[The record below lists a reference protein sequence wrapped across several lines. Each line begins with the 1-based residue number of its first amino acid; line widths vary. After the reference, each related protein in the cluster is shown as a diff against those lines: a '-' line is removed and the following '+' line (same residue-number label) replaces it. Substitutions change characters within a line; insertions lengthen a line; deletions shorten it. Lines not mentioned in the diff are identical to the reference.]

1 MDAPEKNDEE
11 IDPLDC
17 FLQSIADKPVSKP
30 SIKAINQTSD
40 DDNEDELVNKDGN
53 DAKNINDLSND
64 DLFASTLPASKPK
77 SDNNILNDQVEN
89 NNNSHLNDMV
99 FKKNIY
105 IESEELSR
113 LKPQEVDELRD
124 KLGNISVH
132 GINVCCPIE
141 TWSQCGLPSQIMSL
155 INHLQ
160 FVRPTSIQCQAIPC
174 ILSGRDVIGCAITG
188 SGKTLAF
195 VLPSILHI
203 LANEEITPLRQNEA
217 FCLFLSPTRELA
229 IQTHIEAS
237 RFLKLLGMRS
247 SCLVGGNDV
256 EHQLKSLKNGVHVI
270 VGTPGRLIDLMTT
283 NKNFNIGRIG
293 FFCIDEAD
301 RMFDLGFEPQVM
313 KIAKSM
319 RPDRQT
325 VMFSATFPHIVERA
339 ARKLLTNPVEIVVG
353 VRNTVSPNIEQNV
366 EVIKAE
372 NKFNRLLKL
381 LGENQDKGQSLV
393 FTNTQERAEELF
405 GMLVKKGY
413 KVALLHAGM
422 DQNDRAS
429 ILHDF
434 RTGVYSVLVLTSVG
448 SRGIDIMSIS
458 LVINYDAPDHGA
470 DYVHRLGRTGRAG
483 NKGWAY
489 TFVAPQEKNNALEIV
504 MAMRKSKAKIPKELE
519 DMTKTI
525 NQKRKF
531 TGFTGHGFRFDKDES
546 SKIHEER
553 KQVAIKEE
561 KEAAKKEQKE
571 SGAAIDDDDDDEDD
585 DDQIASV
592 SNDMNPI
599 KETKDGNFISEF
611 VINDYSNHVRLILQ
625 RKDTIDQVNDISGA
639 TIIQRGVFCPPG
651 SKPPMGEKKLY
662 FLIEGDSILSVES
675 AISQFQRIAKE
686 TDSAK
691 LAPSLKYKV
700 A

>member
-1 MDAPEKNDEE
+1 MESSSKHDAPGNNEDEV
-11 IDPLDC
+11 DPLDC
-17 FLQSIADKPVSKP
+17 FFESMEDKPVSKP
-30 SIKAINQTSD
+30 SINIINQTSD
-40 DDNEDELVNKDGN
+40 DDINEDDIENKNGDSQ
-53 DAKNINDLSND
+53 KLPND
-64 DLFASTLPASKPK
+64 DLFAPNLPSVKVPPDDSLTA
-77 SDNNILNDQVEN
+77 NQEEN
-89 NNNSHLNDMV
+89 NKHLNDMIL
-99 FKKNIY
+99 KKNIY
-105 IESEELSR
+105 IESEQLSR
-113 LKPQEVDELRD
+113 LSPEEVDELRD

-132 GINVCCPIE
+132 GINVNCPIE
-141 TWSQCGLPSQIMSL
+141 TWTQCGLPSQIMRL

-160 FVRPTSIQCQAIPC
+160 FTRPTAIQCQAIPC
-174 ILSGRDVIGCAITG
+174 ILSGRDIIGCAITG

-203 LANEEITPLRQNEA
+203 LAQEEIVPLRQNEA

-247 SCLVGGNDV
+247 TCLVGGNDV

-319 RPDRQT
+319 RSDRQT

-366 EVIKAE
+366 EVIQPE

-393 FTNTQERAEELF
+393 FTNTQEKAEELF
-405 GMLVKKGY
+405 GMLVSKGY

-422 DQNDRAS
+422 DQTDRAS

-434 RTGVYSVLVLTSVG
+434 RSGVYSVLVLTSVG

-489 TFVAPQEKNNALEIV
+489 TFVEPNEKNSALEIL
-504 MAMRKSKAKIPKELE
+504 MAMKKSKAKIPKELE
-519 DMTKTI
+519 EMTKSMG
-525 NQKRKF
+525 QKRKF
-531 TGFTGHGFRFDKDES
+531 AGFTGHGFRFDKDET

-561 KEAAKKEQKE
+561 KEAAKKEKE
-571 SGAAIDDDDDDEDD
+571 EMGADLDDDDEDED
-585 DDQIASV
+585 DDQMSSA
-592 SNDMNPI
+592 SNDVNSI
-599 KETKDGNFISEF
+599 KETKDGNYISEF
-611 VINDYSNHVRLILQ
+611 VINDYSNQVRMILQ
-625 RKDTIDQVNDISGA
+625 KKETIDQVNDISGA
-639 TIIQRGVFCPPG
+639 TIIQRGIFVPPG
-651 SKPPMGEKKLY
+651 SKPPMGEKRLY
-662 FLIEGDSILSVES
+662 FLIEGDSRLSVES
-675 AISQFQRIAKE
+675 AISQFQRIAKQ

-691 LAPSLKYKV
+691 LAPTMKYKV
-700 A
+700 P